1 MVSAAVIARAFVA
14 NQQEASRRAALAVE
28 AEENK
33 IKNGGITLID
43 HLRVAARA
51 SVAGSTRRETIRR
64 TQSMKSTPKSPTEI
78 DVGITRTASSSTE
91 RNPKKKKKKK
101 KGFLEF
107 GPLRFISSPK
117 DEGKRLRPTTTSLQR
132 QDTIGIQKPGL
143 RAMLYGLTLK
153 MEREEKLQ
161 KKLTRKR
168 EGN

>member
-33 IKNGGITLID
+33 ISNGGITLID

-78 DVGITRTASSSTE
+78 DVGITRTA
-91 RNPKKKKKKK
+91 N
-101 KGFLEF
+101 
-107 GPLRFISSPK
+107 
-117 DEGKRLRPTTTSLQR
+117 EGKRLRPTTTSLQR